1 MSAKNQAPPHF
12 RCDWD
17 IPTAA
22 SIQALIKGEATPDQ
36 QRGAMHWLINQACGT
51 YNISFSE
58 IGDRETCFAE
68 GRRFVGTNIVKLNTL
83 SLNALRK
90 AQQND

>member
-1 MSAKNQAPPHF
+1 MTTKVKIPPHF

-17 IPTAA
+17 IPTASA
-22 SIQALIKGEATPDQ
+22 IQALIKGEATPDQ

-83 SLNALRK
+83 SINALRK
-90 AQQND
+90 AAP